1 MKRPLALA
9 KNLQQKFQSYIET
22 DFWALNED
30 FNAARKELLNN
41 FEKKAIFQ
49 EPWFEIIRTYKSSKK
64 RIDDLTIND
73 FNNKLDKEELNFFKQ
88 LVKSGLV
95 DENISLY
102 SHQLKMIQEY
112 WKGKNLVIT
121 TGTGSG
127 KTESFLLPLF
137 SYLSKYYLS
146 KQNSIINNNP
156 NPNHIWYLN
165 PQEVPHGNKIR
176 KVYTERLHRQNDQNN
191 ACVKAVIFYPMNAL
205 VADQMNR
212 LRAAFSS
219 PEALATFGQHGKG
232 RLYFGKYNSTL
243 KVAKHNAN
251 GGLSNKS
258 KIAKE
263 MEEHFNAYN
272 ALKNKFDANPNESK
286 VKELFTST
294 PNPFGSELLNRWD
307 MQQTPPDILITNYS
321 MLNVMMMRK
330 EEDRFF
336 TKTRAWLQA
345 DQSNIF
351 HLIIDELH
359 LNRGTAGAEVSWLLR
374 MYLHRLG
381 LKPGH
386 TQLRILASSAS
397 LEGANSKEF
406 LEDFFGYERNT
417 CDDHFQIIQDEF
429 EVINKPGIQI
439 LTDQKLLS
447 VYEYLP
453 EKNYERGNPE
463 KMIIEVFNEND
474 LNNFL
479 DSVKDEVGF
488 KLDLCYSD
496 VNRKTINKSEL
507 AHELFSNVQGKDQ
520 EKCFESFLY
529 IRSLYDERNDGR
541 ELPRLRMH
549 LLYNNLPGL
558 FTKMDSLSALTND
571 PFKMIEDNKR
581 MAQLLFC
588 YECGTLAFG
597 GYRHTISTSD
607 GDEYEMLPV
616 PRDLDASPDSYTQTI
631 PDFMRYDEFV
641 LFWPDGLNAK
651 EINDDATGRFD
662 TSKFGGRNLSLGGQ
676 WVSACLNPRNGRI
689 KEGYYDGW
697 IAGYLFKQVVA
708 DPDMKALPSKC
719 PCCAQQQHFNAQRTT
734 NFRHFSTPHNKT
746 TQVLTTQLLK
756 EITDKVDDRKLIVF
770 SDSRNAAAKLSA
782 HLEQDNYWD
791 SMRKIVAFIARD
803 TQEDQNM
810 VTRIQAI
817 KNVSWNQTD
826 DDIKSFIEGKAL
838 INISSDEDDLE
849 DIDYCERMLNR
860 FINRFIERHTSQL
873 RISISDNIIA
883 KSNATNL
890 ILKRLLKK
898 GIAPMGNIF
907 SVDNNIKIRE
917 FQNLLGNDIKWNKL
931 YNLVEGNYDNAVQGD
946 SGQKDQINHLLLKEF
961 SRGLFGKN
969 RFSIEMMAK
978 GYVAFKKNHLKDLAN
993 NLGIIEVEQKQKLEE
1008 VANTFVRIMGYKF
1021 RSIAHSDIIRDGINQ
1036 INDFTATHAI
1046 RQYLDR
1052 VYPNQANI
1060 HQAILTHL
1068 NALGAQ
1074 IQGNLG
1080 VIHPKDFDLVLAT
1093 ENSEVYICQN
1103 CQTPHLH
1110 KSGGICAHCFN
1121 DISEVDP
1128 VNAGD
1133 LWASN
1138 YYTQNQEEDIIRL
1151 HCEELTG
1158 QTDDFEKRQRL
1169 FKNLFLDGED
1179 SLAEQIDVISATT
1192 TMEVGIDIG
1201 SLSATLMGNMA
1212 PERFNYQQR
1221 VGRAGRGGQAFS
1233 VALTVCR
1240 SSSHDAFYYFN
1251 PDAMLNQKPPVPL
1264 IPIDLED
1271 IKERFFYK
1279 ELLRKV
1285 SSERIEL
1292 DDPFIDEDELNSR
1305 IDQLLNEK
1313 DTHGKLGRS
1322 SDFKGNVNNFKND
1335 LLYKID
1341 NKKITSDFI
1350 SWANI
1355 LGVNKTIGEIQV
1367 KLENATNRS
1376 PLPSGLASALAENGV
1391 LPMYGMPTNVRV
1403 AYLRGGGDVDRDAEL
1418 ALIEFAPNAELLKD
1432 KKYYPMEGITSPR
1445 YSFGG
1450 QRMND
1455 SVADEFNTFYYLEG
1469 DDKTIEVVNTV
1480 PDGHAGY
1487 RRVIMPK
1494 AYYAINEIYET
1505 DNNRLRH
1512 QLSLPK
1518 IDSNVFANPTEVYNI
1533 YASCANGS
1541 YYVFNDNRG
1550 NDFQFFARNDNKPNT
1565 NYNQW
1570 SINGPNNPIGSY
1582 GLASKTFTTL
1592 LELSPAI
1599 IPDGLRF
1606 GFYQDGNANQLSL
1619 FRNTAIQAAA
1629 YSAAFILRNVYT
1641 TEKDIDGE
1649 EIRIIKLRQQNA
1661 VEKLN
1666 ILFADKLINGSGFC
1680 KDLFD
1685 NLSHYLD
1692 LCFDEENPFTSR
1704 IQSVDNLQ
1712 CDTASYR
1719 NLMNFRNQKFH
1730 PILDWRLG
1738 LTYLRMLKDTNIN
1751 DILSADVNL
1760 HEFKNFNGKESWLL
1774 GFQNLFEEWVSTTGL
1789 GAFHISKEI
1798 PICERGGNYII
1809 GIHPL
1814 WDINNPSGRLED
1826 LLNNLGNVNVQFVD
1840 SFNIL
1845 RRPGACY
1852 KAVN

>member
-9 KNLQQKFQSYIET
+9 NNLQQKFQSYIET
-22 DFWALNED
+22 DFWALSED
-30 FNAARKELLNN
+30 FNASRKELLNN
-41 FEKKAIFQ
+41 SEKKAIFQ

-64 RIDDLTIND
+64 KIDDLKIND
-73 FNNKLDKEELNFFKQ
+73 FNNNLDEEELNFFKQ
-88 LVKSGLV
+88 LVASGLV
-95 DENISLY
+95 EENISLY
-102 SHQLKMIQEY
+102 SHQFKMIQEY

-137 SYLSKYYLS
+137 SYLSKYYLR
-146 KQNSIINNNP
+146 KHNVILNENP
-156 NPNHIWYLN
+156 PWYCNPEISGTKKKYS
-165 PQEVPHGNKIR
+165 PQ
-176 KVYTERLHRQNDQNN
+176 LHRQADQEHS
-191 ACVKAVIFYPMNAL
+191 CVKAIIFYPMNAL

-212 LRAAFSS
+212 LRAALSS
-219 PEALATFGQHGKG
+219 PEALATFVRHGKG

-243 KVAKHNAN
+243 KVARYNKK
-251 GGLSNKS
+251 GKSLSNKPE
-258 KIAKE
+258 IAKE
-263 MEEHFNAYN
+263 MKEHFKAFN
-272 ALKNKFDANPNESK
+272 ALKSKFDTNPNDSK

-321 MLNVMMMRK
+321 MLNVMMMRN
-330 EEDRFF
+330 EEDSFF
-336 TKTRAWLQA
+336 TKTREWIHA
-345 DQSNIF
+345 DKRNIF

-406 LEDFFGYERNT
+406 LEDFFGYEKNT

-429 EVINKPGIQI
+429 EVINEPGIQI
-439 LTDQKLLS
+439 LTYQKLLS

-463 KMIIEVFNEND
+463 KMISEVFDNNN

-488 KLDLCYSD
+488 KLDLCYPD

-507 AHELFSNVQGKDQ
+507 AHKLFPNFEGEGQ

-571 PFKMIEDNKR
+571 PFKMIEDNIR

-597 GYRHTISTSD
+597 GYRHTIHTPD

-616 PRDLDASPDSYTQTI
+616 PMNLDASPDSYTQTI
-631 PDFMRYDEFV
+631 PDFMRYNEFV
-641 LFWPDGLNAK
+641 LFWPDGLNGK
-651 EINDDATGRFD
+651 EINDDADMRFD
-662 TSKFGGRNLSLGGQ
+662 TAKFVGNVAIGGQ

-689 KEGYYDGW
+689 KEGHTDGL
-697 IAGYLFKQVVA
+697 IEGYLFKQVVVN
-708 DPDMKALPSKC
+708 PDMKALPSKC
-719 PCCAQQQHFNAQRTT
+719 PCCAQQQHHMAERTT

-756 EITDKVDDRKLIVF
+756 EITDKVDNRKLIVF

-782 HLEQDNYWD
+782 QLEQDNYWD

-803 TQEDQNM
+803 TQEDQEM
-810 VTRIQAI
+810 VERIKAI
-817 KNVSWNQTD
+817 ANISWNQINDSFKT
-826 DDIKSFIEGKAL
+826 FIEGKAL

-849 DIDYCERMLNR
+849 DIDYCARMLNR
-860 FINRFIERHTSQL
+860 FLSRFEERRASQL
-873 RISISDNIIA
+873 RISISDNILANA
-883 KSNATNL
+883 KATNL

-898 GIAPMGNIF
+898 GISPMGNIF
-907 SVDNNIKIRE
+907 KSDNVSVRK
-917 FQNLLGNDIKWNKL
+917 FQDLEGNDLSWYEL
-931 YNLVEGNYDNAVQGD
+931 YELKNGKY
-946 SGQKDQINHLLLKEF
+946 SGIDGSNSQRDRINGILKREF

-978 GYVAFKKNHLKDLAN
+978 GYVAFKKNHLDQLAN
-993 NLGIIEVEQKQKLEE
+993 DLNITVEAQKQKLEE
-1008 VANTFVRIMGYKF
+1008 VVNTFVRIMGYKY
-1021 RSIAHSDIIRDGINQ
+1021 RSIAHSDIINESKNH

-1046 RQYLDR
+1046 RQYLDK
-1052 VYPNQANI
+1052 VYHKQANI
-1060 HQAILTHL
+1060 HQAIL
-1068 NALGAQ
+1068 NKIIAFNVQ
-1074 IQGNLG
+1074 INNCIG
-1080 VIHPKDFDLVLAT
+1080 VIDPKDFDLVLAN

-1110 KSGGICAHCFN
+1110 KSGGICAHCFK
-1121 DISEVDP
+1121 DISN
-1128 VNAGD
+1128 VNSVEARS
-1133 LWASN
+1133 LWGSN

-1179 SLAEQIDVISATT
+1179 PLAEQIDVISATT

-1264 IPIDLED
+1264 IPIDLVD
-1271 IKERFFYK
+1271 IKERFYFK
-1279 ELLRKV
+1279 ELLRQV
-1285 SSERIEL
+1285 SMGGNPEL
-1292 DDPFIDEDELNSR
+1292 EQ
-1305 IDQLLNEK
+1305 QLKEK
-1313 DTHGKLGRS
+1313 DTHGRLGKTE
-1322 SDFKGNVNNFKND
+1322 DFRENTAEFKDNLFRVIQGLLNNPDFNSWAQSLDIFKN
-1335 LLYKID
+1335 
-1341 NKKITSDFI
+1341 
-1350 SWANI
+1350 
-1355 LGVNKTIGEIQV
+1355 IGQIQE

-1403 AYLRGGGDVDRDAEL
+1403 AYLQGGGAVDRDAEL
-1418 ALIEFAPNAELLKD
+1418 ALTEFAPNAELLKD

-1450 QRMND
+1450 TRMND
-1455 SVADEFNTFYYLEG
+1455 SVEDVFNTFHYLER

-1480 PDGHAGY
+1480 PDGHEGY
-1487 RRVIMPK
+1487 RRAIMPK
-1494 AYYAINEIYET
+1494 AYYAISEKYET
-1505 DNNRLRH
+1505 DNNKLRH

-1533 YASCANGS
+1533 HASCANGS

-1550 NDFQFFARNDNKPNT
+1550 NDFQFYTRNDNRPNT

-1592 LELSPAI
+1592 LELSPAT
-1599 IPDGLRF
+1599 IPQGLRF
-1606 GFYQDGNANQLSL
+1606 GLYQDGNANQLSL

-1666 ILFADKLINGSGFC
+1666 ILIADKLVNGSGFC
-1680 KDLFD
+1680 KDLFE

-1692 LCFDEENPFTSR
+1692 LCFVGENPFSSR
-1704 IQSVDNLQ
+1704 IRSLDNLQ

-1738 LTYLRMLKDTNIN
+1738 LTYLRMLKDANIN
-1751 DILSADVNL
+1751 EILNADDNL
-1760 HEFKNFNGKESWLL
+1760 HEFKNFNGKENWLL
-1774 GFQNLFEEWVSTTGL
+1774 GFQKLFEEWVLTTGL
-1789 GAFHISKEI
+1789 GTFHLSNEI
-1798 PICERGGNYII
+1798 PICVRGGNYII

-1814 WDINNPSGRLED
+1814 WDINNPSGKLED

-1852 KAVN
+1852 QAVN